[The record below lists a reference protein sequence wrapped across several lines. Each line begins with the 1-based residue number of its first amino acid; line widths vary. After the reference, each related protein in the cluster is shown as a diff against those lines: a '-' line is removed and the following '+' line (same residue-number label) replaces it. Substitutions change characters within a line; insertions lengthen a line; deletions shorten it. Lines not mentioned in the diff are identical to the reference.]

1 MAENKGTAAFT
12 EIIRK
17 HLQAIANEDV
27 LFAHKFGNEKKSV
40 EQCVTYILNQVK
52 KSGCIGFADEEI
64 FGMAIHY
71 YDEEDIEVGEEI
83 KCNVVVNQEV
93 KLTEEKIAEAKR
105 QAIEKATK
113 EQYENLSRTPYFFEG
128 KVKII

>member
-1 MAENKGTAAFT
+1 MAENKGTAALT

-93 KLTEEKIAEAKR
+93 KLTEEEIAEV
-105 QAIEKATK
+105 K
-113 EQYENLSRTPYFFEG
+113 EQL
-128 KVKII
+128 